1 MFEVVGLL
9 GGSCFVGYLSGCS
22 KDAHVSSL
30 PFETH
35 FHFCFYF
42 LRQLA
47 VQNAFMDPSH
57 CMENQYGGAG
67 TGLCSVILFLFS
79 FCFFFFAFFVI
90 GFVEMG
96 WAL

>member
-1 MFEVVGLL
+1 M
-9 GGSCFVGYLSGCS
+9 GYLAGCS
-22 KDAHVSSL
+22 KDAHASSL
-30 PFETH
+30 PFETQ

-67 TGLCSVILFLFS
+67 TGLSVQSFFPYSLSVFS
-79 FCFFFFAFFVI
+79 FAFFVI

-96 WAL
+96 LGSVAQASPALTR